1 MFITELSIKRPAF
14 SWVMS
19 LILIVF
25 GLFVFWKLPVRE
37 LPNGIQPP
45 VVQVQINYKS
55 ASASIVDQEVTQV
68 VEDVIGGAEGIKN
81 IDSKS
86 ENGRSTINVEFDTSI
101 DLDNAAN
108 DIRERVAR
116 IVDNL
121 PSESDPP
128 QILKRA
134 AGFTTTMWLSL
145 SSSTWSD
152 LELGDYADRFLVD
165 QFSSIKNV
173 GRILVGGLRELS
185 IRVWVDPIKLAA
197 NDLTIKEV
205 ELAMR
210 GENISLPAGTLE
222 ADNIDLTLNLDK
234 SYNDIN
240 SIKQLPIKKT
250 GNKVILLSD
259 VANIEFG
266 PVSEKTLFKSQTK
279 DQINLKTVGIGIY
292 ARSGASTV
300 ELSDDIKKRIIE
312 VKKTLPDGLDLRV
325 SFNRANYVEAAIEEV
340 YKTLLIA
347 FILVVLIIYLFLGNL
362 KAVIVPAVALPV
374 SLIASFLGLY
384 IFGLSINIFVLL
396 SFILAIGIITD
407 DSVIMTDAIYRRIEN
422 GETPLVAAYKGSK
435 QITFAIIATTLILV
449 AVFLPLIFIEGISGT
464 LFRET
469 AIALSFSII
478 VSSFVALTLSPML
491 ASKFLTKRTSK
502 KFLIKKFENIFLKF
516 SNYYKETL
524 EIAVYKTK
532 TISFFIIL
540 IVVSS
545 VLLFSFS
552 KKELLP
558 QEDRGAYLIIGFTD
572 EGSSFE
578 YTQEQAQKVEARLI
592 PLLQAEDSP
601 YSRFIMRVP
610 GFGSSANSYN
620 SFIIIALLDDWKNRK
635 KGQQIVI
642 REAIGK
648 IVTLP
653 QAIAFPISPQS
664 IRVSNYN
671 KPVQMVIYGST
682 YEELEEIQSKVI
694 RKLRSNRNL
703 SRIESDYNRNKPEV
717 KLIIDQN
724 KTKDL
729 GVSTRSIG
737 ETLETLYG
745 GKRITTFNKL
755 GKEYPIIVQQYLS
768 DRRNKEGISKIFVR
782 SETNGKL
789 ISLANLVSFKEEGA
803 AKELSR
809 YNRQRAITISANIS
823 ENYTLTEA
831 IKFLE
836 EVMADIAPENQITWK
851 GESEEIKETSNE
863 LFIIFALALLTSY
876 LVMAATFN
884 SFIHPFIIFL
894 TVPLAIFGGL
904 VFILFLNSSVN
915 IFSQI
920 ALIILIGISTKNSIL
935 IVDYANQIRTTGKN
949 IDIAVKE
956 ACSVRFRPIMMTSLS
971 TMIAMLPLIIGNIGP
986 GAGEGS
992 RLAIGST
999 ILGGMI
1005 ISTFFTLYVTPSMYL
1020 ALAKNT
1026 KRIDTIDLELK
1037 RELSK
1042 K

>member
-1 MFITELSIKRPAF
+1 MFITELSIKRPTV

-19 LILIVF
+19 LILIIF

-45 VVQVQINYKS
+45 VVQVQVDYKS

-86 ENGRSTINVEFDTSI
+86 ENGRSTINVEFDTNI
-101 DLDNAAN
+101 NLDNAAN

-116 IVDNL
+116 VVDNL

-152 LELGDYADRFLVD
+152 LELGDYAERYLVD
-165 QFSSIKNV
+165 QFSSVKNV
-173 GRILVGGLRELS
+173 GRIRVGGLRELS
-185 IRVWVDPIKLAA
+185 IRVWIDPIRLAA
-197 NDLTIKEV
+197 NDITVKEV
-205 ELAMR
+205 ESAMR

-222 ADNIDLTLNLDK
+222 ADNIDLTINLDK
-234 SYNDIN
+234 SYNDIK
-240 SIKQLPIKKT
+240 SINQLPIKKN

-266 PVSEKTLFKSQTK
+266 PVSEKTLFKAQTR

-300 ELSDDIKKRIIE
+300 ELSNDIKKKLID
-312 VKKTLPDGLDLRV
+312 VKKTLPNELDLRV

-347 FILVVLIIYLFLGNL
+347 FVLVVLIIYLFLGNL
-362 KAVIVPAVALPV
+362 KAVIVPAIALPV

-435 QITFAIIATTLILV
+435 QISFAIIATTLILV

-469 AIALSFSII
+469 AIALSFSIV

-491 ASKFLTKRTSK
+491 ASKFLYKKKSK
-502 KFLIKKFENIFLKF
+502 KIFINKFEKIFLSF
-516 SNYYKETL
+516 SNFYKETL
-524 EIAVYKTK
+524 SIIVNKTK
-532 TISFFIIL
+532 SVCLFIIF
-540 IVVSS
+540 IIFAS

-558 QEDRGAYLIIGFTD
+558 MEDRGAYLIIGSTD

-592 PLLQAEDSP
+592 PLLQAENSP

-610 GFGSSANSYN
+610 GFGNSANSYN

-635 KGQQIVI
+635 KGQQVVL

-653 QAIAFPISPQS
+653 QALAFPISPQS
-664 IRVSNYN
+664 IRISNYN
-671 KPVQMVIYGST
+671 KPVQMVVYGNT
-682 YEELEEIQSKVI
+682 YEELENIQKKVI
-694 RKLRSNRNL
+694 QKLRSNKNL
-703 SRIESDYNRNKPEV
+703 SRIDSDYNRNKPEV
-717 KLIIDQN
+717 KLIIN
-724 KTKDL
+724 KNKAKDL
-729 GVSTRSIG
+729 GVSTKSIG

-768 DRRNKEGISKIFVR
+768 DRRNKEGVSKIFVR

-789 ISLANLVSFKEEGA
+789 ISLANLVSFKEEGS

-809 YNRQRAITISANIS
+809 YNRQRAITISANIN
-823 ENYTLTEA
+823 EGYTLTEA
-831 IKFLE
+831 IKYFE
-836 EVMADIAPENQITWK
+836 EVMRDLSPENQITWK
-851 GESEEIKETSNE
+851 GKSEEIKETSNE
-863 LFIIFALALLTSY
+863 LFIIFALALLTAY

-884 SFIHPFIIFL
+884 SFIHPFIIIL

-935 IVDYANQIRTTGKN
+935 IVDYANQIRTTGK
-949 IDIAVKE
+949 DIELAVKE
-956 ACSVRFRPIMMTSLS
+956 ACAVRFRPIIMTSLS
-971 TMIAMLPLIIGNIGP
+971 TMIAMIPLVIGNIGP

-992 RLAIGST
+992 RLAVGST

-1005 ISTFFTLYVTPSMYL
+1005 ISTFFTLYVTPTMYL
-1020 ALAKNT
+1020 TLAKNT
-1026 KRIDTIDLELK
+1026 KRIDVIDLELK
-1037 RELSK
+1037 KDLSK